1 MSTQVNYLDACGEL
15 VIKLVNADLCIQ
27 ALKLAVIAPPVEG
40 ERDVCPM
47 KPESNTSEMVANL
60 TIAHRH
66 LEDAIHRVNK
76 SNIAYNGNA

>member
-1 MSTQVNYLDACGEL
+1 MSTQVNYSDACGEL
-15 VIKLVNADLCIQ
+15 VNKIGDIDLSLQ

-40 ERDVCPM
+40 ERDICPM